1 MFKTTLLLAA
11 MTVFSSPVTAAALD
25 SLAADY
31 VTQDGFT
38 AVDADALWEELNT
51 ALTAADQT
59 ESVFWPT
66 ASMGPMPLAML
77 ALEVSEPPLDRT
89 RYRLTYGVEWVE
101 EPPRAAPIPV
111 SFIEVTRFNLGPAIR
126 QELVDALGEQPVAD
140 PSHFGLAPHSA
151 WRLVTRPLMGNQ
163 AMVMA
168 AGVREVSEDQALSMR
183 CLGAPCLSTHGQ
195 IDALVPW
202 DTLSPDP
209 VDLDVPYTVSE
220 HDVVTPVAAV
230 DLLLGAI
237 TLEYTSEHR
246 QPGDAPSVPDT
257 VIEAVVERNLGQDL
271 NLDAAYRWGG
281 LLDDSVAAIWQRLVS
296 FPTGTEVE
304 IFTADAYECARGPK
318 FPEPGQYCP

>member
-1 MFKTTLLLAA
+1 MFKTMVLLAA
-11 MTVFSSPVTAAALD
+11 TTVLSSPATATALD
-25 SLAADY
+25 PLATDY

-38 AVDADALWEELNT
+38 AVDADALWEELNM
-51 ALTAADQT
+51 ALAAADQT

-66 ASMGPMPLAML
+66 ASIGPMPLAML

-89 RYRLTYGVEWVE
+89 RYRLTYGVEWIE
-101 EPPRAAPIPV
+101 EPPRAVPIPV

-126 QELVDALGEQPVAD
+126 QEWVDALGEQAVAD

-151 WRLVTRPLMGNQ
+151 WRLVTRPLMGNR
-163 AMVMA
+163 ALVIA
-168 AGVREVSEDQALSMR
+168 AGVREVSADQAQAMR

-209 VDLDVPYTVSE
+209 LDLEVPYTVSE
-220 HDVVTPVAAV
+220 HGVVTPVAAV
-230 DLLLGAI
+230 DQLLGAI
-237 TLEYTSEHR
+237 TLEYTSER
-246 QPGDAPSVPDT
+246 PST

-296 FPTGTEVE
+296 FPMGAEVE
-304 IFTADAYECARGPK
+304 IFTADAYECARGPE